1 MMPKS
6 VKRFSDD
13 IMLYFFDP
21 ESDDFRPNRPEI
33 ILRRPEF
40 RRNLYDNR
48 PLVNTLNPRRF
59 LPRMRGN
66 VWRCAPSAARA
77 RPDRR
82 P

>member
-1 MMPKS
+1 MMPKC

-33 ILRRPEF
+33 IRLRPEF

-59 LPRMRGN
+59 LPRMREN
-66 VWRCAPSAARA
+66 VWRCAPSGARA
-77 RPDRR
+77 HRDRR